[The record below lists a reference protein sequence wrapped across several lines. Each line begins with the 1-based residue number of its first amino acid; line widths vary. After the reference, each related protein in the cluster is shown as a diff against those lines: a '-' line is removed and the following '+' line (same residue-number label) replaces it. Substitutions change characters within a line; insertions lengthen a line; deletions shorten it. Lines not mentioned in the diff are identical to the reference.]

1 MAQHSLGHAKKSHH
15 ALDELIAKFGEF
27 DAYQVAEIHAWRGE
41 KDRAFEWLER
51 AWEEHDGGFVA
62 VRPNNCSLK
71 CNPLLHSLHGDP
83 RYTAL
88 LKKMNLPLD

>member
-51 AWEEHDGGFVA
+51 AYE
-62 VRPNNCSLK
+62 VRDPGLSYLK
-71 CNPLLHSLHGDP
+71 FDQMLDKVRSDP
-83 RYTAL
+83 RFTAL
-88 LKKMNLPLD
+88 LKRMNLPLD